1 MPARGY
7 RDRPAAVL
15 PYEESPLSPD
25 RNVSR
30 RTAALALVVVAAAG
44 CAAGDEAARPAGPPA
59 AGAVPTSASPAS
71 PTPASAAP
79 TSAAPTSAAPDPAAP
94 GPEAGHEDDPDAP
107 VEELVDHADHL
118 DLGLLTP
125 GKRRAVEAEL
135 ARRQQVGG
143 GLWEVYGARLG
154 APLRVRALAAQELG
168 FVLLAGR
175 ADQLASAVAQAGD
188 LTAAR
193 ALPDVGPDHEDVT
206 ARLRGRCVS
215 VSWSGDEF
223 DRSFGVRVSP
233 GTAGPLAERLR
244 RVRVA
249 GPGTSPCRGAPLALS
264 PSAQSALG

>member
-1 MPARGY
+1 M
-7 RDRPAAVL
+7 
-15 PYEESPLSPD
+15 
-25 RNVSR
+25 SR
-30 RTAALALVVVAAAG
+30 RTAALGLVVVAAAG
-44 CAAGDEAARPAGPPA
+44 CAAGDEAAGAG
-59 AGAVPTSASPAS
+59 PTSASPTSAS
-71 PTPASAAP
+71 PTSASP
-79 TSAAPTSAAPDPAAP
+79 TSAAPYPAAA

-107 VEELVDHADHL
+107 VDELVDHVDHL

-125 GKRRAVEAEL
+125 AKRRAVEAEL

-168 FVLLAGR
+168 FVLIAGR
-175 ADQLASAVAQAGD
+175 ADQLASAVVQAGD

-193 ALPDVGPDHEDVT
+193 ALADVGPDHEDVT

-223 DRSFGVRVSP
+223 GRSFGVRVAP
-233 GTAGPLAERLR
+233 GPARPLAERLR

-249 GPGTSPCRGAPLALS
+249 GPGTPPCRGAPLALS